1 MAKTR
6 AQKEQAA
13 VVLEQTMKKAKGIV
27 FVNYQGL
34 TIPQTDELR
43 KACRENDAVFI
54 ASKKTLVR
62 MALANIGS
70 TVDTKSFDG
79 SVAVIA
85 GMSDEVT
92 AAKIAGDFAK
102 KNDKLVFFGGVLE
115 GSLIDATQAKA
126 LAPLPSKQQLLGQ
139 LVGTL
144 NAPVSGFVNVLA
156 GNLRGLVTVLD
167 AVKSQKTA

>member
-6 AQKEQAA
+6 VQKEQAGVA
-13 VVLEQTMKKAKGIV
+13 LETAIKNAKGVV

-43 KACRENDAVFI
+43 KTCRENDAVFI

-62 MALANIGS
+62 LALANLGS

-85 GMSDEVT
+85 GMSDEVA

-102 KNDKLVFFGGVLE
+102 KNDKLVFFGGLLE
-115 GSLIDATQAKA
+115 GALIDAKQAKA
-126 LAPLPSKQQLLGQ
+126 LAALPSKQQLLGQ